1 VPAPPPGAVPA
12 PTGRLHG
19 RHALVTG
26 AGRGIGLATALALA
40 RHGARLTLAGRDMR
54 LLEQASA
61 ACRQAGSPHA
71 EAIRRDLS
79 DRAQLQ
85 ALARGSAADC
95 DILVNNA
102 GVAPSASLEK
112 TDDVTWDG
120 TLALNVF
127 APFALCR
134 AALPGMATRG
144 FGRVVNVASTAALH
158 GFAYTTA
165 YCASKHALLGLTRA
179 VSAELSQRAP
189 GRDVTVNAV
198 CPGFVDT
205 EIVAASARRIATA
218 TGCTE
223 EEARARLG
231 AMNAGGRLL
240 RAEEVADAVLAL
252 VLESPG
258 RTRGAALELT
268 GATSG

>member
-1 VPAPPPGAVPA
+1 MTLA
-12 PTGRLHG
+12 G

-26 AGRGIGLATALALA
+26 AGRGIGLAVALALA
-40 RHGARLTLAGRDMR
+40 KQGARLTLVGRDAR
-54 LLEQASA
+54 ALEKASA

-71 EAIRRDLS
+71 ELARRDLL
-79 DRAQLQ
+79 DRAQLD
-85 ALARGSAADC
+85 ALARATASEC
-95 DILVNNA
+95 DVLVNNA

-120 TLALNVF
+120 TFALNTF

-134 AALPGMATRG
+134 AALPEMARRG

-179 VSAELSQRAP
+179 LDAELAQRVP

-205 EIVAASARRIATA
+205 DIVRAAARRIAAA
-218 TGCTE
+218 TGCSE
-223 EEARARLG
+223 EQARARLG
-231 AMNAGGRLL
+231 SMNPSGRLL
-240 RAEEVADAVLAL
+240 SPDEVADAVLAL
-252 VLESPG
+252 VLETPG
-258 RTRGAALELT
+258 RTRGAAVEL
-268 GATSG
+268 GASGG